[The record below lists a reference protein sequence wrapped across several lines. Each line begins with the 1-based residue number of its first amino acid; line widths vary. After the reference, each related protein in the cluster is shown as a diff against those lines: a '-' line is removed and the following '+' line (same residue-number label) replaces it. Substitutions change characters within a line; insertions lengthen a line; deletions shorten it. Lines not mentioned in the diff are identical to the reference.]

1 MNMYAALVVDFDS
14 DSDNDDMQ
22 VVPVPVPSTVHP
34 TVQTHHVSRQSLPV
48 RPYGATSVT
57 PDTTPVMPARRGR
70 MSRGDPVD
78 IKALM
83 SRRTTPT
90 PAWSRTGRVTAT
102 PVVPDKETFP
112 VIGTPVVPL
121 SQWTSLGKIK
131 EAAELPDPAPVQRQ
145 RRKNVMAARDA
156 WLRSHQAKTGQS
168 DEDYLETMLK
178 TLPTD
183 AFLIQDKV
191 PVAEIGPVKQEKV
204 WEKIVPEMDDEIK
217 IEIEDEEWAAWDVD
231 DSGVKVL

>member
-1 MNMYAALVVDFDS
+1 MYAALIVDSDSDS
-14 DSDNDDMQ
+14 DSDNEMQ
-22 VVPVPVPSTVHP
+22 VVHTPSPVSAQTQVQAVPM
-34 TVQTHHVSRQSLPV
+34 QTSPVSRQRV
-48 RPYGATSVT
+48 RPYGAT
-57 PDTTPVMPARRGR
+57 PAPAPAPVRRGR

-112 VIGTPVVPL
+112 VIGTPVAPL

-191 PVAEIGPVKQEKV
+191 SVAEIGPVQQEKV
-204 WEKIVPEMDDEIK
+204 WEKIVPEMDD
-217 IEIEDEEWAAWDVD
+217 EIEDEEWAAWDVD